1 MTGKELLKY
10 LMGLS
15 QSQLDSNLMYFD
27 DCGYFHCVDNVQS
40 AEEDHIQIYDL
51 DYSKPRSEYTKEEV
65 ENILDNDEGYISCQK
80 DDIVLYSY

>member
-15 QSQLDSNLMYFD
+15 QSQLDNELIYLD
-27 DCGYFHCVDNVQS
+27 DCGCYHCVDGAQL
-40 AEEDHIQIYDL
+40 AEEDYIQEYDL

>member
-1 MTGKELLKY
+1 
-10 LMGLS
+10 
-15 QSQLDSNLMYFD
+15 MYFD
-27 DCGYFHCVDNVQS
+27 DCGYYRCVDNVQLS
-40 AEEDHIQIYDL
+40 EEDYIQEYDL

>member
-65 ENILDNDEGYISCQK
+65 EDILDNDEGYISCQK

>member
-15 QSQLDSNLMYFD
+15 QSQLDSDLMYLD
-27 DCGYFHCVDNVQS
+27 DCGYYRCVDNVQL
-40 AEEDHIQIYDL
+40 AEEDYIQIYDL